1 MTIGGDDTLS
11 YSQVLVNAGVPLVA
25 IPKTMDNDVQGT
37 EYCIGFSTAITRAK
51 EAINRQRTTLG
62 SHERIG
68 VFRIFGRDAGFS
80 ALYTAYVT
88 SARCVIP
95 EAPYDL
101 EALAALLAAD
111 HAANPSHYAFVIT
124 AEGAIWKGAQMTD
137 VGGAD
142 AFGHRHKANVGE
154 ALATELRERT
164 GIETLASELTY
175 DLRSGEPDSL
185 DSLVATT
192 FANVAMDLV
201 EGGHHRADGGDPGR
215 KVRAHGTPRPC
226 PRAAQGGRPGDVQRR
241 ALPAAIRRQAG
252 RPDAAGRPRL
262 TVGSTPSAS
271 RADRARMARARADM
285 SSSPW
290 PPAIRPVS
298 SWAARALTGRTAPS
312 WLASSRAMPRSL
324 RWSDDLEPERV
335 VVVDHP
341 AAPVGEDP
349 ALGRAAAERL
359 DDLLDIEPGLDGE
372 DDPLGDAEVRAG
384 QDHLVDRL
392 DRLTGADR
400 ADVGDRPAQS
410 ASRTGRARSTS
421 ASSPPTKIVSVA
433 FLAPSLPPETGASTI
448 DRPRS
453 LSRAAK
459 SQLPDGAIVEQ
470 STMRVPARAPPTTP
484 SGPNRTAST
493 SGVSET
499 QITTISASATAAAG
513 VSAIS
518 TPRSASSGAR
528 PGVRF
533 QPVTRS
539 AGGRSWPC
547 ALLRQ
552 RGSTAPG
559 TPRTVTY
566 IA

>member
-1 MTIGGDDTLS
+1 MTRPTQDYLRPLDRINTRTIERTGGTILHTSRTNPRKMPAAGLPPWMDETERAGYAVGDGIYDLTPLVLDNLEALGIDVLVTIGGDDTLS

-101 EALAALLAAD
+101 DALAALLKAD

-154 ALATELRERT
+154 ALAAELRERT

-201 EGGHHRADGGDPGR
+201 EAGVTGRMMAIQDGKYAHTALPDPALGPRRVDVAD
-215 KVRAHGTPRPC
+215 A
-226 PRAAQGGRPGDVQRR
+226 VQRG
-241 ALPAAIRRQAG
+241 ALPAAVRRQAR

-262 TVGSTPSAS
+262 SASPSRS
-271 RADRARMARARADM
+271 RADSPRIVRARADM

-290 PPAIRPVS
+290 PPAISPVS

-312 WLASSRAMPRSL
+312 WPARSRAMPRSL
-324 RWSDDLEPERV
+324 RWSATL
-335 VVVDHP
+335 
-341 AAPVGEDP
+341 
-349 ALGRAAAERL
+349 
-359 DDLLDIEPGLDGE
+359 
-372 DDPLGDAEVRAG
+372 
-384 QDHLVDRL
+384 
-392 DRLTGADR
+392 
-400 ADVGDRPAQS
+400 
-410 ASRTGRARSTS
+410 
-421 ASSPPTKIVSVA
+421 K
-433 FLAPSLPPETGASTI
+433 
-448 DRPRS
+448 
-453 LSRAAK
+453 
-459 SQLPDGAIVEQ
+459 
-470 STMRVPARAPPTTP
+470 P
-484 SGPNRTAST
+484 SG
-493 SGVSET
+493 
-499 QITTISASATAAAG
+499 
-513 VSAIS
+513 
-518 TPRSASSGAR
+518 
-528 PGVRF
+528 
-533 QPVTRS
+533 
-539 AGGRSWPC
+539 
-547 ALLRQ
+547 
-552 RGSTAPG
+552 
-559 TPRTVTY
+559 
-566 IA
+566 